1 VSTAQATGNE
11 QVAQTLVDY
20 TRSLDC
26 IHCGLCLHTCPTY
39 HLTGAESSSPRGRIH
54 LMRAVAEGRLA
65 ADRAFADE
73 MEFCL
78 VCRHCESVCPAGVE
92 FGAMMEITRDGLV
105 SEVPRGPLVRLA
117 RWIGFRVVLPS
128 RGWLRFATTSLG
140 LVQRTG
146 LLRLLAPLLGE
157 RGRALAA
164 FPRAPAGSER
174 KPLAE
179 LVPARGEARGSVAML
194 AGCVMP
200 EMLGRVNRASA
211 ECLAACGL
219 DVTTPAKHVCCGALH
234 AHNGDLECA
243 RDLARKTIAA
253 FEPTSGALVVNS
265 AGCGAHMKVYG
276 DLLAEDDEWSERA
289 AAFQER
295 VVDFAEF
302 LARPENAAPFSAALG
317 DRSETVVYD
326 DPCHLCHGQG
336 VRSQPRE
343 LLDLLPG
350 AERVELEDSESCCGS
365 AGIYSMLRPADSN
378 AVLAPKLEAL
388 RASGAKTLVTANP
401 GCQIQWDSGVRRAAF
416 DVEVAHLAEVLQ
428 RALK

>member
-1 VSTAQATGNE
+1 MSNTEVNEPIAQA
-11 QVAQTLVDY
+11 LVDY

-39 HLTGAESSSPRGRIH
+39 QLTGAEPSSPRGRIH

-65 ADRAFADE
+65 ADQSFADE
-73 MEFCL
+73 MDFCL

-92 FGAMMEITRDGLV
+92 FGAMMEITRNGLMR
-105 SEVPRGPLVRLA
+105 SVPRGPLVRFA
-117 RWIGFRVVLPS
+117 RWLGFRVVLPS
-128 RGWLRFATTSLG
+128 RGWLRFATSSLG
-140 LVQRTG
+140 LAQRLG
-146 LLRLLAPLLGE
+146 LVRLIAPLFGE
-157 RGRALAA
+157 RGRALGA
-164 FPRAPAGSER
+164 FPRVPAGSER
-174 KPLAE
+174 KPLAA
-179 LVPARGEARGSVAML
+179 LTPAAGEKRGAAAML

-200 EMLGRVNRASA
+200 EMLGRVNRATA
-211 ECLAACGL
+211 DCLSACGL
-219 DVTTPAKHVCCGALH
+219 DVHAPEGHVCCGALH
-234 AHNGDLECA
+234 AHNGDLDGA
-243 RDLARKTIAA
+243 RDLARQTIAA
-253 FEPTSGALVVNS
+253 FEPLDGDVVVNS

-276 DLLAEDDEWSERA
+276 ELLAEDDAWKERA
-289 AAFQER
+289 LAFEQR

-302 LARPENAAPFSAALG
+302 LAQPANSKRLAAAVG
-317 DRSETVVYD
+317 DSTESVVYD

-350 AERVELEDSESCCGS
+350 AERAELEDSESCCGS
-365 AGIYSMLRPADSN
+365 AGIYSMLRPKDSN
-378 AVLAPKLEAL
+378 AILAPKLNAL

-401 GCQIQWDSGVRRAAF
+401 GCQIQWESGVRRESM